1 MDPLPLLAIV
11 GLMFAGKQL
20 STKER
25 YSGMPQDTGSITN
38 ETDLEGRSRQMY
50 HLQSNDMGIDG
61 GSAVKTA
68 GPKEAFYGS
77 GLGYMKKEVEGN
89 FGDIR
94 KDANRMPFGQ
104 PVYDLYNRQGIT
116 NKMNNLAPAEK
127 MLVGPGLGVDP
138 SIPAQGG
145 FQQFFRVLP
154 TNTNEN
160 RLTQLPGRSGPPEAA
175 VKSAPPVQGALTQT
189 QRPTKVYT
197 RAPTLGK
204 AQVDAPEGRPQFLR
218 SERPSLKDQTLLQN
232 DPLLFGPVQFQG
244 VTSQDARDV
253 TGNQIRGTDN
263 RSKKVPGFMPAGN
276 MNVRQDPLGMNGA
289 ISSMRR
295 TTDDILLPLPPPDG
309 GRFQNYV
316 DAEMYNFNI
325 NKGARNP
332 YAANL
337 DLAQRQLKDNPL
349 AFSISNA

>member
-11 GLMFAGKQL
+11 GLIIAGKKL
-20 STKER
+20 STKES
-25 YSGMPQDTGSITN
+25 YSGIPADTGSITS
-38 ETDLEGRSRQMY
+38 EADFAGRSRQMY
-50 HLQSNDMGIDG
+50 HLQSNDIGVDG

-77 GLGYMKKEVEGN
+77 GVAYMKKEVQEN

-94 KDANRMPFGQ
+94 KDSNRLPYGQ
-104 PVYDLYNRQGIT
+104 PVYDLYNRQAVT

-127 MLVGPGLGVDP
+127 MQVGPGLGIDP
-138 SIPAQGG
+138 NIAAQGG
-145 FQQFFRVLP
+145 FQQFFRVMP

-160 RLTQLPGRSGPPEAA
+160 RLTQLPGRSGPPEAT

-197 RAPTLGK
+197 RAPMLGK
-204 AQVDAPEGRPQFLR
+204 AQVDAPEGRPRYVGTEQTTI
-218 SERPSLKDQTLLQN
+218 KDQTLMHN
-232 DPLLFGPVQFQG
+232 DPLLYGPGQYQG

-253 TGNQIRGTDN
+253 TGNQIRDDDK
-263 RSKKVPGFMPAGN
+263 RSKPVPNFMPGGR

-289 ISSMRR
+289 LSTGRS
-295 TTDDILLPLPPPDG
+295 DDILLPLPPPDG

-316 DAEMYNFNI
+316 GAEMHNFNV
-325 NKGARNP
+325 NKDKPNP
-332 YAANL
+332 YVSTL
-337 DLAQRQLKDNPL
+337 DLAQRQLKGNPM